1 MNILI
6 IGNGFDLAHGLPT
19 TYSDVLNFLYY
30 IRCTSTWHGGKDKFI
45 NTHLNNIPSNEFL
58 FQSVTNAFDSR
69 IETEYNNCSN
79 SDSKIQEI
87 YDNLDDNIWFSYLRE
102 IYIKGKMKG
111 INWID
116 FESEISFIIEQID
129 RTEQNLYL
137 PFKKF
142 SSGEHDEKVQ
152 LFLSQLSFKKYLE
165 SNFRPDNYVVT
176 FRDFLDKSYSDL
188 RRLVRCIEIYFLNYV
203 EKIPVKEI
211 SPDIQNVNP
220 NAVLCFNYTHTF
232 IRNYSFEKEID
243 IHYIHGETQES
254 AYNNMVLGI
263 DEYYSYNEK
272 DKYTN
277 YNIYKKFTQRILYE
291 TGFTYRK
298 WINKMDELTYTF
310 RNYKSLEDSD
320 NPFCNNIFIFGHSLD
335 VTDADVLQD
344 LIDRSG
350 VKTTIFY
357 YDKQQQTQ
365 QIANLVK
372 MLGQEKFIKMINS
385 VPQQICFIQQNPMA
399 KKE

>member
-69 IETEYNNCSN
+69 IETGYNNCSN

-111 INWID
+111 INWIN

-232 IRNYSFEKEID
+232 IRNY
-243 IHYIHGETQES
+243 
-254 AYNNMVLGI
+254 
-263 DEYYSYNEK
+263 
-272 DKYTN
+272 
-277 YNIYKKFTQRILYE
+277 
-291 TGFTYRK
+291 
-298 WINKMDELTYTF
+298 
-310 RNYKSLEDSD
+310 
-320 NPFCNNIFIFGHSLD
+320 
-335 VTDADVLQD
+335 
-344 LIDRSG
+344 
-350 VKTTIFY
+350 
-357 YDKQQQTQ
+357 
-365 QIANLVK
+365 
-372 MLGQEKFIKMINS
+372 
-385 VPQQICFIQQNPMA
+385 
-399 KKE
+399 